1 MVLFLLLIL
10 FLMAKKKKHNRK
22 LNFQEFVNSL
32 KRENTPR
39 IIDTKINTQ
48 RNFRRL

>member
-1 MVLFLLLIL
+1 
-10 FLMAKKKKHNRK
+10 MAKKKKHNRK